1 MAENETRLRQL
12 TSVLQLLEEEEDRR
26 EANRALA
33 KLGLATREELEQLM
47 AKTRVAIDKAKE
59 AKYKE
64 ILRYVFSLRGGGF
77 CFML

>member
-12 TSVLQLLEEEEDRR
+12 TSVLQLLEEEDRR

-59 AKYKE
+59 AKHKE